1 MPGPLHGV
9 RVVEMAGLAPGPFGC
24 MLLADLGAEVLRVER
39 AGGGGGLV
47 PPQGPMDRGKNTIAV
62 DLKSD
67 SGRAVVRELAGN
79 ADVFVEGYRPG
90 VAERLGIGPDDLLG
104 INPRLIYG
112 RITGWG
118 QDGPLAPRA
127 GHDINYAAISGGLD
141 LLGRAG
147 DPPTPP
153 ANILADFAG
162 GGMLLALGVLAA
174 LHERQNSGKGQVVDA
189 AMVDGAALLT
199 TFMHGMHANGL
210 WNGPRGTNLL
220 DGGAACYGTYETSDG
235 GYMAV
240 GALEPQ
246 FYAELVAKLELEN
259 TDELPFHLDL
269 SQAERLREVLA
280 ETFRKRTLA
289 EWAEVFADSDACA
302 TPVVSA
308 WEAHKHPHNQ
318 ARQAYIEVGGLV
330 QPAPAPRFSRTPAAV
345 PSPAGDNG
353 GAEASGEILKNWGLS
368 DSAVA
373 AAREGGG
380 LG

>member
-1 MPGPLHGV
+1 MPGPLAGI

-24 MLLADLGAEVLRVER
+24 MLLADLGAEVLRIER
-39 AGGGGGLV
+39 AGGGAQLV
-47 PPQGPMDRGKNTIAV
+47 PPQGPMDRGKRTIAV

-67 SGRAVVRELAGN
+67 AGRQAVHHLAAH

-90 VAERLGIGPDDLLG
+90 VAERLGIGPDDLLEL
-104 INPRLIYG
+104 NPRLIYG

-118 QDGPLAPRA
+118 QNGPLAPRA
-127 GHDINYAAISGGLD
+127 GHDINYAAISGALD

-174 LHERQNSGKGQVVDA
+174 LHERNSSGKGQVIDA

-246 FYAELVAKLELEN
+246 FWAELVQKLELDTE
-259 TDELPFHLDL
+259 DLPFHLDV
-269 SQAERLREVLA
+269 SQAEKLREAVA
-280 ETFRKRTLA
+280 ATFRKRTLA
-289 EWAEVFADSDACA
+289 EWSEVFADSDACV
-302 TPVVSA
+302 TPVVAA
-308 WEAHKHPHNQ
+308 WEAHKHPHNA
-318 ARQAYIEVGGLV
+318 ARGNYIDVAGVV
-330 QPAPAPRFSRTPAAV
+330 QPAPAPRFSRTTLPT
-345 PSPAGDNG
+345 PEPAGSNEGLDV
-353 GAEASGEILKNWGLS
+353 ASDILRQWGFS
-368 DSAVA
+368 EETITSVRD
-373 AAREGGG
+373 G